1 MGFDGC
7 LMSVDVPIDRCKS
20 IALRFAGGVCS

>member
-20 IALRFAGGVCS
+20 SVRRFAGGLYS